1 MKRFIVGFLLGSMLA
16 SGVVYA
22 KEYLSDFDKNS
33 VVVLNEELRLIW
45 AELREHET
53 RLDDGGL

>member
-1 MKRFIVGFLLGSMLA
+1 MRRFIFGFLLGAMVS
-16 SGVVYA
+16 SGMVYA
-22 KEYLSDFDKNS
+22 KEYLNDFGKDS

-45 AELREHET
+45 AELRDHET